1 MEQAEH
7 DPEIRVGI
15 GTGAGDKSVGACAD
29 LVALSRGE
37 SLAPDDA
44 EQQAWGFGGFAAHP
58 ISKPV
63 VGAVNG
69 FAFGGGCELALM
81 CDLIVAADTAQFA
94 LPEVKVGRSEEHTS
108 ELQSLMRIS
117 YAVFCLTTKNSQ
129 HAKHNTFTDHTH

>member
-44 EQQAWGFGGFAAHP
+44 EQQAWGFGGFDAHP

-94 LPEVKVGRSEEHTS
+94 LPEFKVGLFAAAGGAVRLAQQDRKSTPLTS
-108 ELQSLMRIS
+108 SPQ
-117 YAVFCLTTKNSQ
+117 
-129 HAKHNTFTDHTH
+129 